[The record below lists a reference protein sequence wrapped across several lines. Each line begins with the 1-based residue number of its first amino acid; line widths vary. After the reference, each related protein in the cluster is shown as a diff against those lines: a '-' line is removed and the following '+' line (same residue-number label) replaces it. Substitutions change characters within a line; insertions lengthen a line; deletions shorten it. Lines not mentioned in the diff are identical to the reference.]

1 MKRTPFLGPIL
12 WRPTIVTAVF
22 LVQNMSLKAEKQLL
36 TYCGVENVTL
46 STTARQELESVDTS
60 DFSWVEN
67 DRLYPSSRAEDSISF
82 RLALQ
87 NLPAVSSVAPLS
99 IQADTVHFEW
109 KTTGKSSGVYQASL
123 FIDSALKVP
132 IWRVVISLLQVPR

>member
-22 LVQNMSLKAEKQLL
+22 LVQNLSLKAEKQIF
-36 TYCGVENVTL
+36 TSYGFENFTL
-46 STTARQELESVDTS
+46 STTVHQERERIDTF

-67 DRLYPSSRAEDSISF
+67 DRFYPFSPSEDSIYF
-82 RLALQ
+82 GLALED
-87 NLPAVSSVAPLS
+87 LPALPSVAPLS

-109 KTTGKSSGVYQASL
+109 KTSGKSSGVYLASL
-123 FIDSALKVP
+123 FI
-132 IWRVVISLLQVPR
+132 